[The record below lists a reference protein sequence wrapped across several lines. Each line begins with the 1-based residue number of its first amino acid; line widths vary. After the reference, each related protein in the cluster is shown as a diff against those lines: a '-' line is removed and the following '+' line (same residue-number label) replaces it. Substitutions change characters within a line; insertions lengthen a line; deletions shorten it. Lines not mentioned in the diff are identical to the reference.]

1 MDSAYRDVPAM
12 LSGGESGLT
21 DEELVCRF
29 RDYEDREALSE
40 LIRRYAPRLRRLL
53 YSLLG
58 PDDEAVS
65 DAEQEVYVSLIRRV
79 ARFRGASRFSTFF
92 YSLARNRTIDLIRV
106 RSRDR
111 ARVIP
116 YENPDTE
123 PGRFAGPEHLFDD
136 RERASLVRVA
146 LRRLAPEDQFLLYM
160 RDGEGA
166 RLEELVEITGRPSGT
181 IKSRLARARR
191 KLGRHLEEMG
201 YEHE

>member
-1 MDSAYRDVPAM
+1 MESARRDGVATIA
-12 LSGGESGLT
+12 GLETVAT
-21 DEELVCRF
+21 DEELVGRF
-29 RDYEDREALSE
+29 RDHGDRDALSE

-79 ARFRGASRFSTFF
+79 ASFRGASRFSTFF
-92 YSLARNRTIDLIRV
+92 YSLARNRTIDLVRA

-111 ARVIP
+111 TRVTRSEDP
-116 YENPDTE
+116 HTA
-123 PGRFAGPEHLFDD
+123 PGLFAGPERLLDD
-136 RERASLVRVA
+136 QERASLVRTA

-160 RDGEGA
+160 KDGEGV

-191 KLGRHLEEMG
+191 KLARNLEEMG